1 MCVPMGKCFH
11 VIWSLFGSPNKIMT
25 LLDVMTQH
33 TELFRQKASKFQ
45 KKGVHKVA
53 LPETRKQTFSE
64 SEKNLCLRCMQGITA
79 SVRFFF
85 LSSLLLSNAKDVWL
99 VYGWGCVPPLLPQIE
114 RFMPYC
120 TKKVQNLEGR
130 RSSLCS
136 EGLCFLCLIRR
147 NERMGVF
154 YTENIITGR
163 YAQGHIIFLN
173 LYERYK
179 TL

>member
-45 KKGVHKVA
+45 KKVCIK
-53 LPETRKQTFSE
+53 LLCLKLE
-64 SEKNLCLRCMQGITA
+64 SKHSQSLKKNLCLRCMQGITA

-173 LYERYK
+173 LYERYQK
-179 TL
+179 L